1 MNSKRTHTIYSTLQ
15 HIFAEIIH
23 VFHFCRF
30 GFFKRLKS
38 SIEILLDGKN
48 IVNQDENKYSKM
60 FRIVTKPGRSTIGH
74 IICDRVK
81 GIVNLMLE

>member
-1 MNSKRTHTIYSTLQ
+1 M
-15 HIFAEIIH
+15 
-23 VFHFCRF
+23 
-30 GFFKRLKS
+30 
-38 SIEILLDGKN
+38 EILLDGKN

-60 FRIVTKPGRSTIGH
+60 FRIVTKPGRLTIGY

>member
-1 MNSKRTHTIYSTLQ
+1 MNFKRPRDIYSTPQ

-38 SIEILLDGKN
+38 SMEILLDGKN

-74 IICDRVK
+74 IICHQIQ
-81 GIVNLMLE
+81 GIVNSRFE